1 MTRRIMSE
9 EKMEWREGLS
19 SLNKELEERI
29 IEANEDK
36 TLIKWS
42 KLLPDLMTADI
53 LVVGQFAGG
62 NNANG
67 DKAVGLLLLQKDG
80 KEIVPFFT
88 NPERINALVSP
99 AKNNCDVMRI
109 NAARFFKSIKGRT
122 AVLNPFSPCTRV
134 FSPFEIKVL
143 GAEYIDKAPPVENS
157 SDEEKP
163 E

>member
-1 MTRRIMSE
+1 MSE
-9 EKMEWREGLS
+9 EKIEWREDLS
-19 SLNKELEERI
+19 SLNKELDERI
-29 IEANEDK
+29 TEANEDK

-53 LVVGQFAGG
+53 LVVGQFSG
-62 NNANG
+62 NINANG
-67 DKAVGLLLLQKDG
+67 DKALGLLLLQKDG

-88 NPERINALVSP
+88 SPDRINTIVSLE
-99 AKNNCDVMRI
+99 KNNCDVMRI
-109 NAARFFKSIKGRT
+109 NAARFFKSIRGRT

-143 GAEYIDKAPPVENS
+143 GAEYIDKAPPVEEN
-157 SDEEKP
+157 EEKP

>member
-1 MTRRIMSE
+1 MSE
-9 EKMEWREGLS
+9 EKMDWREDLS

-42 KLLPDLMTADI
+42 KLLPDLMTSDI
-53 LVVGQFAGG
+53 LVVGQFTGESTAS
-62 NNANG
+62 G
-67 DKAVGLLLLQKDG
+67 DKAIGLLLLQKDG

-88 NPERINALVSP
+88 NPERINALVTP
-99 AKNNCDVMRI
+99 AKNSCDILRI

-122 AVLNPFSPCTRV
+122 AILNPFSPCTRI

-143 GAEYIDKAPPVENS
+143 GAEYIDKAPPVENNPVA
-157 SDEEKP
+157 EEKP